1 MNFRPDEASV
11 LLEGL
16 GGLAV
21 VVEDLDRPALEAGL
35 DADALRLH
43 VAQRLTEAG
52 ITVAA
57 LDELEDDPQIGILYV
72 RVSTDLRGG
81 FMAAGVDL
89 QVCEAARLARDE
101 DLAGGVVTWSTGG
114 VRALDPGILA
124 AQVMDEVDDGVAR
137 LVYAIREASGNTN

>member
-1 MNFRPDEASV
+1 VNLRTDEAGV

-21 VVEDLDRPALEAGL
+21 VVEDLDRPAIEAGL

-43 VAQRLTEAG
+43 VAQRLAEAG
-52 ITVAA
+52 VTVAV
-57 LDELEDDPQIGILYV
+57 LDELEDDPKIGILYV

-81 FMAAGVDL
+81 FMAVGVDL

-101 DLAGGVVTWSTGG
+101 DLAGGVITWSTGG

-137 LVYAIREASGNTN
+137 LVYAIREASGDTN

>member
-1 MNFRPDEASV
+1 MNLRTDEAGV
-11 LLEGL
+11 LLDGL

-21 VVEDLDRPALEAGL
+21 VVEDLDRPAIEAGL

-43 VAQRLTEAG
+43 VAQRLAEAG
-52 ITVAA
+52 VTVAA
-57 LDELEDDPQIGILYV
+57 LDELEDDPKIGILYV

-81 FMAAGVDL
+81 FMAVGVDL

-101 DLAGGVVTWSTGG
+101 DLAGGVITWSTGG

-137 LVYAIREASGNTN
+137 LVYAIREASGDTN